1 MQKHQVSK
9 AHGIRSND
17 DRTMD
22 IIVHTLLILLTLFF
36 LFPFLNVLSLSISES
51 SHVLKADVL
60 FWPRGLSVEAYKKML
75 NDLTIVHAFG
85 NSVFVAAVGCIFSLL
100 MTAMAAYPL
109 VFSDA
114 PGKKIYSLM
123 IMLTMWFDGGMVRTF
138 VTMSKYGLVDNLWVL
153 ILLSLVSAYNVMVV
167 KAFYTSLPMSLIEA
181 ARIDGANDPY
191 ILFRIVVPLAKPV
204 LATVALWVIVGHWN
218 AYLTP
223 LIYMRSDTNYTLQL
237 KLQQLLAGNT
247 MDAESI
253 AENWQIRGLNEQL
266 KYATVVIAMI
276 PMLVIYPFFQ
286 RFFVKG
292 VMIGAV
298 KG

>member
-109 VFSDA
+109 VFSDV

-123 IMLTMWFDGGMVRTF
+123 IMLTMWFDGGMVATF

>member
-109 VFSDA
+109 VFSDV

-123 IMLTMWFDGGMVRTF
+123 IMLTMWFDGGMVPTF

-191 ILFRIVVPLAKPV
+191 ILFLIVVPLAKPV

>member
-109 VFSDA
+109 VFSDV

-123 IMLTMWFDGGMVRTF
+123 IMLTMWFDGGMVPTF

-286 RFFVKG
+286 RFVVKG

>member
-109 VFSDA
+109 VFSDV

-123 IMLTMWFDGGMVRTF
+123 IMLTMWFDGGMVPTF

-292 VMIGAV
+292 VMIGAI

>member
-123 IMLTMWFDGGMVRTF
+123 IMLTMWFDGGMVPTF

>member
-1 MQKHQVSK
+1 MQNHQVSK
-9 AHGIRSND
+9 THGIRSKD

-60 FWPRGLSVEAYKKML
+60 FWPRGLSFEAYKKML

-109 VFSDA
+109 VFSDV

-123 IMLTMWFDGGMVRTF
+123 IMLTMWFDGGMVPTF

-266 KYATVVIAMI
+266 KYAMVVIAMI

-286 RFFVKG
+286 RFLVKG

>member
-1 MQKHQVSK
+1 MEKHQVSK

-109 VFSDA
+109 VFSDV

-123 IMLTMWFDGGMVRTF
+123 IMLTMWFDGGMVPTF

>member
-60 FWPRGLSVEAYKKML
+60 FWPRGLSFEAHKKMF

-109 VFSDA
+109 VFSDV

-123 IMLTMWFDGGMVRTF
+123 IMLTMWFDGGMVPTF

>member
-1 MQKHQVSK
+1 
-9 AHGIRSND
+9 
-17 DRTMD
+17 
-22 IIVHTLLILLTLFF
+22 
-36 LFPFLNVLSLSISES
+36 
-51 SHVLKADVL
+51 
-60 FWPRGLSVEAYKKML
+60 
-75 NDLTIVHAFG
+75 
-85 NSVFVAAVGCIFSLL
+85 

-109 VFSDA
+109 VFSDV

-123 IMLTMWFDGGMVRTF
+123 IMLTMWFDGGMVPTF

>member
-1 MQKHQVSK
+1 
-9 AHGIRSND
+9 
-17 DRTMD
+17 
-22 IIVHTLLILLTLFF
+22 
-36 LFPFLNVLSLSISES
+36 
-51 SHVLKADVL
+51 
-60 FWPRGLSVEAYKKML
+60 
-75 NDLTIVHAFG
+75 
-85 NSVFVAAVGCIFSLL
+85 
-100 MTAMAAYPL
+100 
-109 VFSDA
+109 
-114 PGKKIYSLM
+114 
-123 IMLTMWFDGGMVRTF
+123 
-138 VTMSKYGLVDNLWVL
+138 
-153 ILLSLVSAYNVMVV
+153 MVV

>member
-109 VFSDA
+109 VFSDV

-123 IMLTMWFDGGMVRTF
+123 IMLTMWFDGGMVPTF

-223 LIYMRSDTNYTLQL
+223 IIYMRSDTNYTLQL

>member
-1 MQKHQVSK
+1 MSSPSSTKRM
-9 AHGIRSND
+9 IRSRD
-17 DRTMD
+17 DRIMD
-22 IIVHTLLILLTLFF
+22 AVIHTLLIILTLFF
-36 LFPFLNVLSLSISES
+36 LFPFLNVLSLSVSES

-60 FWPRGLSVEAYKKML
+60 FWPRGLSFTAYEKML
-75 NDLTIVHAFG
+75 SDTTIVHSFL
-85 NSVFVAAVGCIFSLL
+85 NTVFVAAVGCICSLIV
-100 MTAMAAYPL
+100 TAMAAYPL
-109 VFSDA
+109 VFTDV

-123 IMLTMWFDGGMVRTF
+123 IMLTMWFDGGMVPTF
-138 VTMSKYGLVDNLWVL
+138 VTISKYGLVDSLWVL

-223 LIYMRSDTNYTLQL
+223 TIYLRSSDHYTLQM
-237 KLQQLLAGNT
+237 KLQQLLSGNT
-247 MDAESI
+247 MDTESI
-253 AENWQIRGLNEQL
+253 AENWQFRGLNEQL
-266 KYATVVIAMI
+266 KYATVVIAML
-276 PMLVIYPFFQ
+276 PMMMIYPFFQ

>member
-1 MQKHQVSK
+1 
-9 AHGIRSND
+9 
-17 DRTMD
+17 
-22 IIVHTLLILLTLFF
+22 
-36 LFPFLNVLSLSISES
+36 
-51 SHVLKADVL
+51 
-60 FWPRGLSVEAYKKML
+60 ML
-75 NDLTIVHAFG
+75 V
-85 NSVFVAAVGCIFSLL
+85 
-100 MTAMAAYPL
+100 
-109 VFSDA
+109 
-114 PGKKIYSLM
+114 
-123 IMLTMWFDGGMVRTF
+123 
-138 VTMSKYGLVDNLWVL
+138 
-153 ILLSLVSAYNVMVV
+153 
-167 KAFYTSLPMSLIEA
+167 
-181 ARIDGANDPY
+181 
-191 ILFRIVVPLAKPV
+191 
-204 LATVALWVIVGHWN
+204 TVALWVIVGHWN